1 MEGIAEK
8 KKEKRSKLFNAA
20 YELFA
25 SKGIN
30 NTVIDDIVK
39 KAGVAKGTF
48 YLYFKDKYD
57 LVDKMILQKSTTLI
71 KEAIRAVKQ
80 KQAEESLNFEDSVIS
95 FIDYLLEYFSKNID
109 LLTVIRKNLSLGL
122 NFTLNQDGEVQE
134 VVRDFTDNLIR
145 RGSTLE
151 QAQQTLYIIIEMV
164 GSVCCDA
171 IVSKEPY
178 ALEEIKPTL
187 YLLVRK
193 LLK

>member
-57 LVDKMILQKSTTLI
+57 LVDKMILQKSTALI

-171 IVSKEPY
+171 IVFKEPY